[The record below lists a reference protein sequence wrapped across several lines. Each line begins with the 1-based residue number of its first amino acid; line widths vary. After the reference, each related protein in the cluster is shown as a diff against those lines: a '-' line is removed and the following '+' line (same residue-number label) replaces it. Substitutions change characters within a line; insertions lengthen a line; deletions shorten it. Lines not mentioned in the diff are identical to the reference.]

1 MAKGDLRKQID
12 RINYIAGY
20 VVNESPTYRPIMDSS
35 SFDSI
40 PEEFHMKEA
49 DATAPS
55 PEPAA
60 AMPSPTPSGATG
72 ASPTLSAI
80 SPMPS
85 TDAAPTM
92 PAAPAPEMP
101 QASTPPPMPEPP
113 PMQPEP
119 MAAAPMEPSAE
130 DLQKEVMR
138 FQLDAMKK
146 MSQKIDQLEGIV
158 SSLNSQQAELHSEVE
173 KVKDPSDVEKFAE
186 RKQDSSP
193 YYFNL
198 NDMWNGNTFQAR
210 MDNFNSKG
218 ITKTEDGYVADFD
231 QLPKLSQYQVKDSF
245 EQI

>member
-20 VVNESPTYRPIMDSS
+20 VVNESPTYRPIIDSS

-49 DATAPS
+49 DAAPS
-55 PEPAA
+55 TPEPAA
-60 AMPSPTPSGATG
+60 TPVPTSGAT
-72 ASPTLSAI
+72 APSSPLSTPAADAA
-80 SPMPS
+80 PMPS
-85 TDAAPTM
+85 
-92 PAAPAPEMP
+92 APAPEMP
-101 QASTPPPMPEPP
+101 QASPPPMPEPP

-119 MAAAPMEPSAE
+119 MAAAPVEPSAQ

-146 MSQKIDQLEGIV
+146 MSQKIDQLEGVI
-158 SSLNSQQAELHSEVE
+158 SSLNAQQAELHSEVE

-218 ITKTEDGYVADFD
+218 IIKTDDGYIADFD
-231 QLPKLSQYQVKDSF
+231 NLDKLSPYQVKDSF

>member
-1 MAKGDLRKQID
+1 MAKGDLKNQID

-40 PEEFHMKEA
+40 PQEFHMKEA
-49 DATAPS
+49 DAAAPS
-55 PEPAA
+55 PEPA
-60 AMPSPTPSGATG
+60 PVSPAPAPTSGATG
-72 ASPTLSAI
+72 AAPVP
-80 SPMPS
+80 SPMPTADTS
-85 TDAAPTM
+85 PAM
-92 PAAPAPEMP
+92 PSAPAPEMP

-119 MAAAPMEPSAE
+119 IGVTPMEPSKDE
-130 DLQKEVMR
+130 LQKEIMR

-158 SSLNSQQAELHSEVE
+158 SSLNSQQAELYSEVE

-198 NDMWNGNTFQAR
+198 NDLWNGNTFQAR

-218 ITKTEDGYVADFD
+218 IMKTEDGYVADFD